1 MLTIKEARKNARY
14 SQEAAAN
21 KLGMSR
27 PTYAKLEKYPELID
41 MRTAR
46 DISSLFEVSI
56 DELIF
61 FEDEL

>member
-14 SQEAAAN
+14 SQEAAAG

-27 PTYAKLEKYPELID
+27 PTYAKLEKNPELID

-46 DISSLFEVSI
+46 NISRLFEVSI
-56 DELIF
+56 DELNF
-61 FEDEL
+61 FENAL